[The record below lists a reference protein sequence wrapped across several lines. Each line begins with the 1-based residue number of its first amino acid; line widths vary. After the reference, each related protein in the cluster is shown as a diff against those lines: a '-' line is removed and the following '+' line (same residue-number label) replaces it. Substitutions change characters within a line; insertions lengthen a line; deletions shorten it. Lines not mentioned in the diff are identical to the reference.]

1 MSEILNLY
9 PVLTPLKIS
18 KAEIMAEDPELS
30 YTEEY
35 EDYPLILDEKN
46 ESSSGFTARLKDER
60 CVWYP
65 ETHNL
70 VVRLKGYIS
79 HPDML
84 FGANGIAPHDA
95 VIGIAG
101 IWSSRKSD
109 LHGTI
114 RLGEFSL
121 SSSEYRF
128 EQKYTFKRNIIR
140 GSLRF
145 QIILYLKKKGNPYSD
160 EFHLANQSGII
171 LGTIGQ
177 CEIFVDGNGT
187 VFPVATVN
195 EPGKPLWWVNYDSSA
210 DPFDTP
216 FDEEY
221 VEIRLNSAHPCFADL
236 KIDESL
242 KTSPLFLEV
251 ISSALYI
258 IVMSAR
264 AAADT
269 EWEDIQNGNNLM
281 PGTIAAAVSYFINKL
296 EWDTSDPSSLAR
308 SIHDYFDKNL

>member
-1 MSEILNLY
+1 MSETLNLY
-9 PVLTPLKIS
+9 PVLTPLKIN
-18 KAEIMAEDPELS
+18 KAEIAAEDPELS
-30 YTEEY
+30 YTEDY
-35 EDYPLILDEKN
+35 EDYPLTLDERTDN
-46 ESSSGFTARLKDER
+46 GLDFTARLKDAR

-70 VVRLKGYIS
+70 IIQLKGHII
-79 HPDML
+79 HPDTL
-84 FGANGIAPHDA
+84 FGANGIVPHDA

-101 IWSSRKSD
+101 IWSSRKSN

-114 RLGEFSL
+114 RLGEFGL
-121 SSSEYRF
+121 SSAKYQF
-128 EQKYTFKRNIIR
+128 EQNYIFERNIIR

-145 QIILYLKKKGNPYSD
+145 QIVLYLKKKGHPYFD

-171 LGTIGQ
+171 LGTIKQ

-195 EPGKPLWWVNYDSSA
+195 ESGKPLWWVNYDSSA
-210 DPFDTP
+210 DPFETP

-269 EWEDIQNGNNLM
+269 EWEDIQNGSNLI